1 LQAGGDAHSQNVS
14 NAACVR
20 NVTSSPAL
28 VCRSRLALPS
38 PRLTFVPL
46 EGEEIGRLIAHAV
59 ESGVSE
65 RRPWYEPGEEVPKQ
79 PLINKTAL
87 TEFDTV
93 VVELPSAP
101 APKAIGS
108 QPLLERSTRL
118 QRQV

>member
-1 LQAGGDAHSQNVS
+1 
-14 NAACVR
+14 
-20 NVTSSPAL
+20 
-28 VCRSRLALPS
+28 LALPS